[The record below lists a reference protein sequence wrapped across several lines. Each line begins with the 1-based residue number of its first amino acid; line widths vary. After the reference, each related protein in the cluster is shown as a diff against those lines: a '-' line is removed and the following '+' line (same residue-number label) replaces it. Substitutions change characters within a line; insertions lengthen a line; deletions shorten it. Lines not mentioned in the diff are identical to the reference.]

1 MNDPLDVLKIDT
13 PENVTFSY
21 EVAGIGS
28 RFLAALVDTFLLG
41 LLQVIVIGTA
51 ILIVSQ
57 LVSGNPNTASVES
70 GGQAAFW
77 VIGILLFV
85 SFLFLWGYYI
95 FFELVWNGQTP
106 GKRWVGLRVIRLDGT
121 PVGVSEV
128 VIRNLVRTLDLLPS
142 AYGVGVITMFINS
155 NSRRLGDLAA
165 GTVVVL
171 DRRTSLSAAPLQMQ
185 PAWSMLPLNEPLPA
199 DFPLEKVTDDD
210 MQLLESFIKRRAQ
223 LANHKQLAVYLLG
236 SLCSRIARPLD
247 PSFEADPENALV
259 AIYKARQNLKSGRSD
274 IK

>member
-28 RFLAALVDTFLLG
+28 RFLAALVDTLLLG
-41 LLQVIVIGTA
+41 LLQAIVIGTA
-51 ILIVSQ
+51 LLIYSQ
-57 LVSGNPNTASVES
+57 LAKGNFDPSSIETI
-70 GGQAAFW
+70 GQGAAW
-77 VIGILLFV
+77 VFGALLFI
-85 SFLFLWGYYI
+85 SFLFMWGYYI
-95 FFELVWNGQTP
+95 FFELFWNGQTP
-106 GKRWVGLRVIRLDGT
+106 GKRWIGLRVIRLDGT

-128 VIRNLVRTLDLLPS
+128 VIRNLVRTLDLLPT

-171 DRRTSLSAAPLQMQ
+171 DRRTSL
-185 PAWSMLPLNEPLPA
+185 NEAHIFMKTAYPTLLVNGSLPA
-199 DFPLEKVTDDD
+199 DFPLEKVTDEDV
-210 MQLLESFIKRRAQ
+210 QVLESFIVRRDK
-223 LANHKQLAVYLLG
+223 LANHKQLATYLLG
-236 SLCSRIARPLD
+236 SLCNRIARPLD
-247 PSFEADPENALV
+247 PSLEADPENALV
-259 AIYKARQNLKSGRSD
+259 AIYKAKQNLKAGRNE